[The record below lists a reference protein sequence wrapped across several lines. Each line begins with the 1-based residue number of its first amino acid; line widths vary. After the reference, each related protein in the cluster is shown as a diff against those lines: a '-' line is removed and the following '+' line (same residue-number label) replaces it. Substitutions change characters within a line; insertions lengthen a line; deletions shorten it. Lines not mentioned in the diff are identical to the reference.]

1 MSKKKVESTCF
12 EPGQIVRLK
21 KPILLWGNAWLGI
34 EYNPPKVL
42 FDVGSP
48 ARVLSASDEHRRYK
62 VDLNG
67 FVIDLPASNL
77 EAEI

>member
-34 EYNPPKVL
+34 EY
-42 FDVGSP
+42 
-48 ARVLSASDEHRRYK
+48 RRYK